1 MIARNSSSPQFDII
15 KNAERNSIDCQVQ
28 LCVIK
33 ANWVFMM
40 GQNNSSQYNSRR
52 WPEIFS
58 QLTSHISS
66 FLSFQSS
73 NNKRYHRC
81 KCLKKVLR
89 MENRQLKFKTNNPVG
104 KQYHQQLEGTSSPDT
119 KLSVL
124 SWSEMRDKVFGRS
137 KFKIISVTISSPGK
151 ATTDSCDAFHYFYFQ
166 IILLLIQRF
175 FMEEAGRWIATIIFQ
190 YFSEVAKIHVISEWV
205 SQSSNIRKW
214 RENVKAIFRLGGN
227 VGV

>member
-1 MIARNSSSPQFDII
+1 MNNKLIASIISNPGIQHLLFIFDLTVIRDKTIARNSSSPEFDII

-66 FLSFQSS
+66 FLSFQLS

-104 KQYHQQLEGTSSPDT
+104 KQYHQQLEGTSSLDS

-124 SWSEMRDKVFGRS
+124 SW
-137 KFKIISVTISSPGK
+137 
-151 ATTDSCDAFHYFYFQ
+151 
-166 IILLLIQRF
+166 
-175 FMEEAGRWIATIIFQ
+175 
-190 YFSEVAKIHVISEWV
+190 
-205 SQSSNIRKW
+205 
-214 RENVKAIFRLGGN
+214 RERGN
-227 VGV
+227 N